1 MLLRI
6 RGEQYDLQEVLS
18 RPTLNNLYY
27 LKIKSRSEEYPEGMS
42 LSKLGEY
49 LKRMSTFDDP
59 QQILDDPEILL
70 ALKGVVFL
78 CMRSSGQKVTWDE
91 AGEFGLQELD
101 FVTEDS
107 DELAVATAITDPPQA
122 PSDSEAADADQP
134 AGP

>member
-6 RGEQYDLQEVLS
+6 RGEQFDLQEVLS
-18 RPTLNNLYY
+18 RPTLNTLYY
-27 LKIKSRSEEYPEGMS
+27 LKIKSRSDENPTGMS
-42 LSKLGEY
+42 LTQLGEY
-49 LKRMSTFDDP
+49 LGRMKGLEDP
-59 QQILDDPEILL
+59 RQILDDPEILL

-78 CMRSSGQKVTWDE
+78 CHRSAGHKISWDE
-91 AGEFGLQELD
+91 AGDFGLDELD

-107 DELAVATAITDPPQA
+107 DDLVVAAAKTDPPQA